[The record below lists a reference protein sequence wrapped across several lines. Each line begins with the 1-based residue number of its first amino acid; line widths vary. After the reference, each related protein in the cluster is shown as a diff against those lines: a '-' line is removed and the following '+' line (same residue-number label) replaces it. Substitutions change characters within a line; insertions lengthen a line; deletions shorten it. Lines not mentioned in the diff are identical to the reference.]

1 MLNIR
6 LFANFGLIYNGE
18 PLTHVKSTPMQSLLA
33 YLLLH
38 RDTPQARRHLAYL
51 LWPESTEAQAHT
63 NLRREL
69 YHLRHALPDVDDFL
83 HVDAKSLLWRPNA
96 PYALDVA
103 DFEANC
109 AQVEQATEAGDEASL
124 RITLEKAVAL
134 YSGDLLPNCYDDWIV
149 PERERLSQLFAR
161 LLERLIDLLEYQR
174 EYTLAIRHA
183 QHLRRYDPLH
193 EPTYR
198 HLMRLYALNGDRSR
212 ALRVYQTC
220 VAALKRELGVEP
232 SPATR
237 ETYERLIEMN
247 HSSAHG
253 FLGNSVPRT
262 RVLHEGRMVGRQ
274 LEWESMQVTW
284 KKAAPRGDRGQAH
297 FVLISGDAGIGKTR
311 LVEEMLDWA
320 NQQGIATA
328 RTSCYAAEGQL
339 ALAPVAD
346 WIRADVFRTPL
357 LALDKI
363 WLTEITRLLPGILI
377 ERPDLPRPTPLS
389 ESGQRLH
396 FFKALAQVVLADS
409 QPLLLVID
417 DMQWCD
423 QETLEWIHYLLR
435 CAPRRP
441 LLLAGTMR
449 PEGMGIDHPLRKL
462 MLNLL
467 TTEQATAIELGP
479 LSPGATAELA
489 AQVVGRDLDPDHAI
503 HLFTETEGNPL
514 FVVEMVRA
522 QGVSGITQGNRVES
536 NSNSTTLDY
545 PVGDKNIHQPSP
557 LPSKIHAVIQS
568 RLSQLSPQT
577 RGLAE
582 LAATIGRTFTFH
594 VLAQASAPEGGAGQS
609 AAGHG
614 VDEETLVRGL
624 DELLEQHII
633 REQEADAYDFSHDKL
648 REVAYA
654 GISRARQKLLHR
666 RVAQAL
672 EIVHSSDMDAVSGQI
687 AAHYE
692 RAGMFQ
698 SALIHYQRAANVARR
713 IYAIQEAKSLY
724 SRAIEMGHKLA
735 TAQNDAQLLPLYEG
749 RALIC
754 RSLTQLEEAIA
765 DFQIMRQMAHDAGDW
780 QKEGESLC
788 QLAYTHW
795 LTFAEDQMPF
805 VEQYAQEATEHFAQT
820 GDPRLLARSL
830 TMLGAVDQ
838 VHRNLT
844 NAGKKLE
851 EALEI
856 SRHTQDREAL
866 VQALSFLCLQSYIQG
881 NLQGMVQYA
890 QEGVTVAREVQ
901 DDFNELRIQSFLC
914 QGQWSTGHY
923 AQAFSLVQ
931 EVMAQA
937 EERGNRFVQGRLLNT
952 LGWFHHEFCDFSTAI
967 AYNRRS
973 VDLGQASGIDNVEIS
988 ALVNLGYNYLAMG
1001 QLALA
1006 LDYLEQ
1012 TLARVESEGFGAH
1025 KWQWRMKIYLGLAE
1039 HAYQTDNHEQALHHV
1054 EAGLDEALAVSSQR
1068 YVAKGWALR
1077 GKILMKLGKTEAAG
1091 TDFQR
1096 ALSLAEQLQIPS
1108 LSYPLAYALGQWHE
1122 TAGQQREAAQLYTK
1136 AKATTAQ
1143 MASAVEDE
1151 ALAAIFLHS
1160 EPVQLISE
1168 SWSRTL

>member
-6 LFANFGLIYNGE
+6 LLANFGLTYNGE
-18 PLTHVKSTPMQSLLA
+18 PLTHVTSTPMQSLLA

-69 YHLRHALPDVDDFL
+69 HRLRYALPDVDNFL
-83 HVDAKSLLWRPNA
+83 YVDAKSLLWRPNA
-96 PYALDVA
+96 PYSLDVA
-103 DFEANC
+103 DFEATC
-109 AQVEQATEAGDEASL
+109 AQVDQATEAGDEASL
-124 RITLEKAVAL
+124 RIALEKAVAL
-134 YSGDLLPNCYDDWIV
+134 YPGDLLPNCYDDWIM

-161 LLERLIDLLEYQR
+161 LLERLIDLLEHQR
-174 EYTLAIRHA
+174 EYVLAIRHA

-198 HLMRLYALNGDRSR
+198 HLMRLYALNGDRAR
-212 ALRVYQTC
+212 ALRIYHTC
-220 VAALKRELGVEP
+220 VAALKRELGVDP
-232 SPATR
+232 SSATR
-237 ETYERLIEMN
+237 ETYESLMEMD
-247 HSSAHG
+247 HSSTRG
-253 FLGNSVPRT
+253 LLRNSVPPT
-262 RVLHEGRMVGRQ
+262 KVLHEGRMVGRQ
-274 LEWESMQVTW
+274 LEWESVQ
-284 KKAAPRGDRGQAH
+284 AAWQRTAAKGNQGQAY
-297 FVLISGDAGIGKTR
+297 FVLLSGDAGIGKTR
-311 LVEEMLDWA
+311 LVEELLDWA

-328 RTSCYAAEGQL
+328 RTSCYAVEGQL

-346 WIRADVFRTPL
+346 WMRADVFHTPL

-363 WLTEITRLLPGILI
+363 WLTEIARLLPGILV
-377 ERPDLPRPTPLS
+377 ERPDLPHPTPLS
-389 ESGQRLH
+389 ESGQRLRL
-396 FFKALAQVVLADS
+396 FKALAQVVLADS

-417 DMQWCD
+417 DVQWCD

-441 LLLAGTMR
+441 LLLAGTAR
-449 PEGMGIDHPLRKL
+449 PEGMRMDHPLRML
-462 MLNLL
+462 MLNLF
-467 TTEQATAIELGP
+467 TTEQATAIEIGP

-489 AQVVGRDLDPDHAI
+489 AQVVGQNLDPDQAI

-522 QGVSGITQGNRVES
+522 QGLSGVTQGNGVKLS
-536 NSNSTTLDY
+536 SNSTALGY
-545 PVGDKNIHQPSP
+545 PVDDNNIHRAFP

-582 LAATIGRTFTFH
+582 LAATIGRTFTFP
-594 VLAQASAPEGGAGQS
+594 VLAQASASEDSAGYNAAGQS
-609 AAGHG
+609 
-614 VDEETLVRGL
+614 VDEETIVRGL
-624 DELLEQHII
+624 DELLQQHII
-633 REQEADAYDFSHDKL
+633 REQESDAYDFSHDKL

-672 EIVHSSDMDAVSGQI
+672 EIVHRSALDAVSGQI

-698 SALIHYQRAANVARR
+698 PALLHYQRAANVARR
-713 IYAIQEAKSLY
+713 IYAIQEAKLLY

-735 TAQNDAQLLPLYEG
+735 TPPNDAQLLPLYEG

-754 RSLTQLEEAIA
+754 RSMTQLEEAIA
-765 DFQIMRQMAHDAGDW
+765 DFQIMRQMAHATGNL

-838 VHRNLT
+838 VYRNLT
-844 NAGKKLE
+844 DAGKKLE

-881 NLQGMVQYA
+881 NLQETGQYA

-901 DDFNELRIQSFLC
+901 DDFNELRMQSFLC
-914 QGQWSTGHY
+914 QVQWSTGDY
-923 AQAFSLVQ
+923 VQAFSLVQ
-931 EVMAQA
+931 KVMAQA

-967 AYNRRS
+967 AYNQRS
-973 VDLGQASGIDNVEIS
+973 VDMGQASGIDNVEIS
-988 ALVNLGYNYLAMG
+988 ALVNLGYDYLAIG

-1006 LDYLEQ
+1006 LDYLDQ
-1012 TLARVESEGFGAH
+1012 TLARVEREGFGAH

-1039 HAYQTDNHEQALHHV
+1039 HAYQTGNQEQALHYV

-1077 GKILMKLGKTEAAG
+1077 GKILMQVGKTEAAG

-1096 ALSLAEQLQIPS
+1096 ALSLAEQFHSPS

-1122 TAGQQREAAQLYTK
+1122 AIGQKREAAQLYAK

-1143 MASAVEDE
+1143 MASAVGDE
-1151 ALAAIFLHS
+1151 TLATIFLHS
-1160 EPVQLISE
+1160 ESVQLISE